1 MAEDSD
7 AEKTE
12 PASAK
17 RLEDARNEGDV
28 PRSRE
33 LATFTV
39 LMVAG
44 GGLWLTGGSVVRS
57 LQLAM
62 VSGLSLD
69 REQIFNAD
77 VLIRRVGADIGE
89 VMLTCLP
96 LAVAV
101 MVVALASP
109 LLIGGWLFS
118 AKSFMPNFGKLNPV
132 KGLGNMVS
140 VNALV
145 ELFKAVAK
153 TIVVGFVA
161 YRVVMSQKDAV
172 MGLALESVSAGS
184 AHLVSLLGSAFLFI
198 VGGLG
203 LIAAI
208 DGPYQAWHY
217 ADKLKMTR
225 QEMIQEAKESDGN
238 PQMKA
243 KVRQMQRE
251 MARRRMMA
259 AVPTADVVITN
270 PTHYAV
276 ALKYTDGVKGAP
288 RVVAKGSDEVAAK
301 IRELARENKVALLE
315 APALA
320 RALHQHTD
328 IGDEIPEALYSAVAE
343 VLAYVFQLRAFNTGG
358 GTYPDR
364 PTRLSVPPELDPLN
378 PASHKKIEPKPKTE
392 PQKPESNNGATA

>member
-17 RLEDARNEGDV
+17 RLEQAREDGDV

-39 LMVAG
+39 LMTAG
-44 GGLWLTGGSVVRS
+44 AGLWMYGGSVVRS
-57 LQLAM
+57 LNAIM

-77 VLIRRVGADIGE
+77 VLIRRVGMDIGS
-89 VMLTCLP
+89 VLLTCLP
-96 LAVAV
+96 LALGV

-118 AKSFMPNFGKLNPV
+118 AKSFMPNFGKLNPI
-132 KGLGNMVS
+132 KGLGNMFS
-140 VNALV
+140 KNALV
-145 ELFKAVAK
+145 ELLKAVGK
-153 TIVVGFVA
+153 TVVVGSVA
-161 YRVVMSQKDAV
+161 WLVVLSQKEAV
-172 MGLALESVSAGS
+172 MGLAFESVAAGS
-184 AHLVSLLGSAFLFI
+184 AHLAGMLLSAFMFI

-208 DGPYQAWHY
+208 DGPYQVWHY

-225 QEMIQEAKESDGN
+225 QEMIQESKESDGN

-251 MARRRMMA
+251 MSKRRMMS
-259 AVPTADVVITN
+259 AVPTADVVVTN

-276 ALKYTDGVKGAP
+276 ALKYADGMGGAP
-288 RVVAKGSDEVAAK
+288 QVVAKGSDEVAAK
-301 IRELARENKVALLE
+301 IREIARENKVALLE

-320 RALHQHTD
+320 RALHQHTE

-343 VLAYVFQLRAFNTGG
+343 VLAYVFQLRAFNKAGG
-358 GTYPDR
+358 KYPDR
-364 PTRLSVPPELDPLN
+364 PTRLAVPPELDPHN
-378 PASHKKIEPKPKTE
+378 PASQKKPDP
-392 PQKPESNNGATA
+392 NNGARP

>member
-17 RLEDARNEGDV
+17 RLEQAREEGDV

-33 LATFTV
+33 VATFTV
-39 LMVAG
+39 LMAAG

-57 LQLAM
+57 LHLAM
-62 VSGLSLD
+62 ISGLSLD
-69 REQIFNAD
+69 REQVFNAD
-77 VLIRRVGADIGE
+77 VLIRRVGTDIGS

-118 AKSFMPNFGKLNPV
+118 AKSFMPNLGKLNPA
-132 KGLGNMVS
+132 KGLVNMVS

-145 ELFKAVAK
+145 ELLKAVAK

-161 YRVVMSQKDAV
+161 WLVVMSQKDAV

-208 DGPYQAWHY
+208 DGPYQVWHY
-217 ADKLKMTR
+217 ANKMKMTR

-259 AVPTADVVITN
+259 AVPTADVVVTN

-276 ALKYTDGVKGAP
+276 ALKYTDGMGGAP

-301 IRELARENKVALLE
+301 IRELARDNQVALLE

-343 VLAYVFQLRAFNTGG
+343 VLAYVFQLRAFNKDGG
-358 GTYPDR
+358 KYPDR
-364 PTRLSVPPELDPLN
+364 PTRLAVPPELDPLD
-378 PASHKKIEPKPKTE
+378 PASHT
-392 PQKPESNNGATA
+392 KPEPPKKPNANNNGATP